1 MDVRQSPQDI
11 LKKVKKTEERENNA
25 KLKVFFGYA
34 AGVGKTYAMLKEAHE
49 LQDEGKDVLLGYIEP
64 HARPETKQLVNGLSV
79 LPTKTIQYKGITL
92 NEFDVDEA
100 LNRHPDVILVDEL
113 AHTNALGTRNKK
125 RYQDIEEL
133 LKAGIDVY
141 TTVNVQHIESLN
153 DIIETLTGVKVQE
166 TVPDTFFDNSSLK
179 VIDIEPEELIE
190 RLEHGK
196 IYTEL
201 NAKKAMTNFFK
212 PENLSVLRG
221 IAIRRASDHINVINQ
236 QDMTQTTG
244 IHTKML
250 TLIDPSNRGMTEK
263 CLRWTSR
270 LSTALGSE
278 WIALEIVEDLSEH
291 DESESAKLAK
301 KLGAEVVVLES
312 DHFLETVVT
321 FTKKRNVTDL
331 VMGKLI
337 NRSKLIRFYK
347 VPLEDELMTLLP
359 DVDIHLVPY
368 QSQKYLVTD
377 FNKEKKNRPLTFYWK
392 DFYVTILGLFI
403 ATLFSEVGTYLKL
416 GDQNIILIYILYVI
430 LVARLTK
437 GYIWSVA
444 SSIFSVL
451 VFNWFFV
458 PPLFSFTVYKEG
470 YILTMIIM
478 LVVALLISNL
488 MVQIKRQATYAIKR
502 EQQLEILY
510 ELNKKYLSVH
520 TKKEILEV
528 TSYYLS
534 DTLDRRVVL
543 YGEEILNPNVIE
555 DKKYHGGLDELAVAN
570 WSFVNQK
577 KAGYGTDTLM
587 GANALYIPV
596 LSNGVTLAVM
606 GIESSK
612 KQIMT
617 DDIVMFLELIST
629 QLVLA
634 IEQNNLVVDKQR
646 IVLESEKERMRGN
659 LLRAISH
666 DLRTPLTGISGSVDT
681 VLNDLESTNPHIEM
695 DRKLLIGV
703 QEDANWLIRMVEN
716 LLSVTRINEE
726 TMKVKKEE
734 EAVEEV
740 VSIALQRIKK
750 SYPTSQII
758 SQLPEEFLMVPMD
771 AILIEQVLFNLM
783 ENAIKH
789 SNSQSPIYFEVEK
802 LETMIR
808 FSVKDNGVGVSD
820 EQREYL
826 LNESKKQNTPV
837 DSKNGMGIGLS
848 IVKTIVMAHDGQLFV
863 EKNPEGGVIFSFT
876 LPLDER
882 E

>member
-1 MDVRQSPQDI
+1 MDERQSAQDI
-11 LKKVKKTEERENNA
+11 LEKVKKSEERQNRA

-49 LQDEGKDVLLGYIEP
+49 LQDEGIDVLLGYIEP
-64 HARPETKQLVNGLSV
+64 HARPETKQLVEGLPILS
-79 LPTKTIQYKGITL
+79 TKSIHYKGIDL
-92 NEFDVDEA
+92 QEFDVDEA
-100 LNRHPDVILVDEL
+100 LKRHPDVILVDEL
-113 AHTNALGTRNKK
+113 AHTNAPGTRNKK

-153 DIIETLTGVKVQE
+153 DIVETLTGVKVQE

-179 VIDIEPEELIE
+179 VIDIEPQELID

-196 IYTEL
+196 IYTEF
-201 NAKKAMTNFFK
+201 NAKNALSNFFK

-221 IAIRRASDHINVINQ
+221 IAIRRASDHINVMNQ
-236 QDMTQTTG
+236 QEMVQPTG

-250 TLIDPSNRGMTEK
+250 TLIDDTHLGMTEK

-278 WIALEIVEDLSEH
+278 WLVLEVVEDLSDH

-301 KLGAEVVVLES
+301 KLGAEVVVVES
-312 DHFLETVVT
+312 DNFLETVVT
-321 FTKKRNVTDL
+321 FTKKYNVTDL

-337 NRSKLIRFYK
+337 NRSKLIRLYRA
-347 VPLEDELMTLLP
+347 PLEDELMVLLP

-368 QSQKYLVTD
+368 KSQKYIVNE
-377 FNKEKKNRPLTFYWK
+377 FNKEKKSKPFEFYWR
-392 DFYVTILGLFI
+392 DCYVTILGLLL
-403 ATLFSEVGTYLKL
+403 ATVFSEYGTYLTL
-416 GDQNIILIYILYVI
+416 GDQNIILVYLLYVM
-430 LVARLTK
+430 LVVRLTK
-437 GYIWSVA
+437 GYIWAIVSSVL
-444 SSIFSVL
+444 SVL

-458 PPLFSFTVYKEG
+458 PPLFSFSVYKEG
-470 YILTMIIM
+470 YIVTLVIM
-478 LVVALLISNL
+478 LFVALSISNL
-488 MVQIKRQATYAIKR
+488 MAQIKRQAMYAIKR

-520 TKKEILEV
+520 TKKEIMEV
-528 TSYYLS
+528 TSHYLS
-534 DTLDRRVVL
+534 ETLDRRVVL
-543 YGEEILNPNVIE
+543 YGEEILTPQTLNEE
-555 DKKYHGGLDELAVAN
+555 DYIGGIDELAVAN
-570 WSFVNQK
+570 WTFINQK

-587 GANALYIPV
+587 GSKSLYIPV

-606 GIESSK
+606 GIESN
-612 KQIMT
+612 KQKVMT

-634 IEQNNLVVDKQR
+634 IEQNNLVMDKQR
-646 IVLESEKERMRGN
+646 IVLENEKERMRGN

-666 DLRTPLTGISGSVDT
+666 DLRTPLTGISGSVET
-681 VLNDLESTNPHIEM
+681 VLNDLNSGECHIEM
-695 DRKLLIGV
+695 DRKLLRGV
-703 QEDANWLIRMVEN
+703 QDDADWLIRMVEN

-726 TMKVKKEE
+726 TMKVKKQE

-740 VSIALQRIKK
+740 ASIALQRIKK
-750 SYPTSQII
+750 SYPEATII
-758 SQLPEEFLMVPMD
+758 SHLPEDFLLVPMD
-771 AILIEQVLFNLM
+771 AILIEQVLFNLI

-789 SNSQSPIYFEVEK
+789 SNSQSPIYFDVTYSDKEVC
-802 LETMIR
+802 
-808 FSVKDNGVGVSD
+808 FSVKDNGIGVTD
-820 EQREYL
+820 EQRAYL
-826 LNESKKQNTPV
+826 LNESKKQDTPI

-848 IVKTIVMAHDGQLFV
+848 IVKTIVMAHDGQLYV

-876 LPLDER
+876 LPTGER
-882 E
+882 S